1 MSYPE
6 HINEAISDAVQRQQV
21 RKANAVGRA
30 AGFTCGV
37 TIEFNLRIDE
47 KTKRVE
53 RSGFTTNGCGYVIA
67 VAENLAKGITGTEL
81 VKLEGLAVLED
92 LISKEIGEAPGG
104 RHHCFNLS
112 FDALQNALA
121 DFRRRQIS
129 DWNGDDALICSCFGV
144 SESVIVT
151 GVREHG
157 LNSVEAVGTACRA
170 GTGCGSCQPL
180 IQEILDSDG

>member
-6 HINEAISDAVQRQQV
+6 QINDAISNAIQRGRV
-21 RKANAVGRA
+21 RQGNAVGRA

-37 TIEFNLRIDE
+37 AIEFDLKIDE
-47 KTKRVE
+47 TTKCVKE
-53 RSGFTTNGCGYVIA
+53 SGFTTNGCGYVIA
-67 VAENLAKGITGTEL
+67 VAEILAGGITGTEL

-92 LISKEIGEAPGG
+92 LISTEFGEAPAG
-104 RHHCFNLS
+104 RHHCFNIC

-121 DFRRRQIS
+121 DFRRRQVD

-144 SESVIVT
+144 AESVIEAEVL
-151 GVREHG
+151 ENG
-157 LNSVEAVGTACRA
+157 LSSVEAVGAACRA

-180 IQEILDSDG
+180 IQEILDSDS